1 MKKYILAS
9 SVALLALTAPAFA
22 QEGAQQAQD
31 TDNPSAYPESSGLDV
46 PVEDSSAAVS
56 PAAPAS
62 TGDPLLDRLN
72 QLEARLRQLETRN
85 AQLEAEATETQT
97 RVQNV
102 EVRAAKAVQPGA
114 APTFSDVNGQF
125 TFKPRGTLQVDYAG
139 FNERAGG
146 YDYNNGTDIRRARF
160 GFDGT
165 FLTNF
170 KYRIEA
176 EYVKGAVN
184 LLDAYVQYV
193 ASPKW
198 TLTVGQH
205 KAPYGL
211 EANTS
216 DSFNSFL
223 ERGMAN
229 NAFGAVG
236 AERRVGISGS
246 YASDHLNFALG
257 AFGSAEGVQRNS
269 TTPDE
274 GYGFNGRVVW
284 EPIIDTDKLV
294 HLGASAYHATNFA
307 GNTLTIGDRPNT
319 RVDGGQIVSATITG
333 TATTGAKSADYVGGE
348 AAFVYGPFS
357 VQGEYNTLAI
367 KRFAGAEDVNFD
379 GFYVFGSWFLTGESR
394 TFKGGTVDRLKPFAD
409 FNPAEGKW
417 GAVELLARYDQLD
430 LTDKDLSPLNKKAE
444 TWTGG
449 INWYLNPNL
458 KVMFNYIRFKG
469 ENSPLYV
476 LTTPVAGTGARTAKG
491 ESFAA
496 RVHVDF

>member
-1 MKKYILAS
+1 MKKLVLAS
-9 SVALLALTAPAFA
+9 GTALLALTAPALA
-22 QEGAQQAQD
+22 QESPQADAD
-31 TDNPSAYPESSGLDV
+31 TPQAYPESSGLDV
-46 PVEDSSAAVS
+46 PVQDDAAVAA
-56 PAAPAS
+56 PAPPAS
-62 TGDPLLDRLN
+62 TGDPVLDRLN
-72 QLEARLRQLETRN
+72 QLEARLRQLEARN
-85 AQLEAEATETQT
+85 AQLEAAAAETQT

-102 EVRAAKAVQPGA
+102 EVRAAKAVQPAA
-114 APTFSDVNGQF
+114 APTFSDVNGDF
-125 TFKPRGTLQVDYAG
+125 TFKPRGTLQIDYAG

-146 YDYNNGTDIRRARF
+146 YDYSNGTDLRRARF

-165 FLTNF
+165 FLKKF

-176 EYVKGAVN
+176 EYVKGSVN
-184 LLDAYVQYV
+184 LLDAYVQYAV
-193 ASPKW
+193 NPKW
-198 TLTVGQH
+198 ALTVGQH

-236 AERRVGISGS
+236 AERRIGLSAA
-246 YASDHLNFALG
+246 YASDHLHAAFG
-257 AFGSAEGVQRNS
+257 IFGSAEGVQRNA

-284 EPIIDTDKLV
+284 EPVIDTDKLV
-294 HLGASAYHATNFA
+294 HVGASAFHATNFA
-307 GNTLTIGDRPNT
+307 ANTLTNIGDRPNT

-333 TATTGAKSADYVGGE
+333 TATTGAKSADFIGGE

-357 VQGEYNTLAI
+357 LQGEYGSLTVNRL
-367 KRFAGAEDVNFD
+367 AGAEDVNFD
-379 GFYVFGSWFLTGESR
+379 GFYLFGSWFLTGESR
-394 TFKGGTVDRLKPFAD
+394 PFKGGTADRVKPFAD
-409 FNPAEGKW
+409 FNPGEGKW
-417 GAVELLARYDQLD
+417 GAIELLARYDQLD
-430 LTDKDLSPLNKKAE
+430 LTDTDLSPLAKKAIS
-444 TWTGG
+444 WTGG

-476 LTTPVAGTGARTAKG
+476 LTAPVAGAGARTAKG
-491 ESFAA
+491 EAFAT
-496 RVHVDF
+496 RLHVDF